1 MSDSDLFISV
11 SVISMS
17 EYEIVISTEFD
28 IIINRYCKFLIC
40 LVRVL
45 LLFSPYIS
53 FLQHLFF
60 VTHRVVFCR
69 DHPVRYFIA
78 SARPASAA
86 IFSHPFCA
94 VSDI

>member
-17 EYEIVISTEFD
+17 EYEIVINTEFD
-28 IIINRYCKFLIC
+28 IIINRYWVFFNMSC
-40 LVRVL
+40 
-45 LLFSPYIS
+45 PGAAS
-53 FLQHLFF
+53 FLSLQLQHSAPLFI
-60 VTHRVVFCR
+60 TRRVIFCR